1 MTCQRIWLTTCLR
14 RWLWSIPEP
23 VRPKRGRPKK
33 FIQVEDPVQEEGTFG
48 RKVQRK
54 KVVSPALKSGVRKAK
69 PTRSKKTSSPSSK
82 RKRVSAPPSANTS
95 PVLKPPR
102 KSNRRNLGLVEQL
115 IVEIVVMDIGY
126 LLLLDNIYDEID
138 CSRLFQDR

>member
-1 MTCQRIWLTTCLR
+1 MARFWEELAPDLDGFV
-14 RWLWSIPEP
+14 WEVDVEKEAEKEEIPEP

-115 IVEIVVMDIGY
+115 IV
-126 LLLLDNIYDEID
+126 
-138 CSRLFQDR
+138 

>member
-115 IVEIVVMDIGY
+115 IV
-126 LLLLDNIYDEID
+126 
-138 CSRLFQDR
+138 